1 MTSKPSDPTNR
12 DGWHVH
18 KFGGTSLGDADCFRR
33 VADILLDEP
42 VARQAVV
49 VSAMAKTT
57 DALLG
62 LVAAAEQSAP
72 DIGRPDRGHRHPLPG
87 HRRRA
92 AQAEGRMRTT
102 S

>member
-1 MTSKPSDPTNR
+1 MTTKPSDPANR

-33 VADILLDEP
+33 VADILLAEP

-49 VSAMAKTT
+49 VSAMARTT

-72 DIGRPDRGHRHPLPG
+72 DVASRIDAISARY
-87 HRRRA
+87 RA
-92 AQAEGRMRTT
+92 TVAALLMQK
-102 S
+102 